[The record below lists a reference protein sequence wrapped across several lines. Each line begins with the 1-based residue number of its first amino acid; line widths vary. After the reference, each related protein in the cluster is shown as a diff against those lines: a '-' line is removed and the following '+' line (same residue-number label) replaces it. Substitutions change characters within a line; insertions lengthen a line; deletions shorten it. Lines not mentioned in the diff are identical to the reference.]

1 MMKQQKIYQARN
13 YVFAFL
19 GCVGLGVLFQ
29 QFSTALSIPFY
40 LVAIVFLLCAS
51 WASHCPHCGEY
62 LTFKRNWIGKFC
74 KHCGKK
80 IE

>member
-1 MMKQQKIYQARN
+1 MKRHKIHQARM

-19 GCVGLGVLFQ
+19 GCVGMGVLLQGVSKSLMIMCCVVSFI
-29 QFSTALSIPFY
+29 FVLF
-40 LVAIVFLLCAS
+40 AS

-74 KHCGKK
+74 KHCGEK

>member
-1 MMKQQKIYQARN
+1 MKKHKIHKARMLN
-13 YVFAFL
+13 FLSL
-19 GCVGLGVLFQ
+19 GCVGLGALFYQ
-29 QFSTALSIPFY
+29 ASAVMAWVCFIAALFFMFAS
-40 LVAIVFLLCAS
+40 S

-74 KHCGKK
+74 KHCGEK